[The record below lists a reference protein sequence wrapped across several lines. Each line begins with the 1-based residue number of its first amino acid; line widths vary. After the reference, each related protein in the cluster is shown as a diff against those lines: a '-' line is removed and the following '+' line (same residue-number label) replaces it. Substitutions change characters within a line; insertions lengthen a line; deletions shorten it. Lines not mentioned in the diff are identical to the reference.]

1 MAAPPVPRL
10 KGLDALRGVAVSAV
24 LLHHYTANYPRVTA
38 IPLDPTLSVPDG
50 HYGVELFFVISGFV
64 IFMTLERCRDA
75 REFAVSRFARLVPAF
90 LACLAI
96 SSLAQWC
103 LPIEGMRPLTLARI
117 LANLTLMPQL
127 FLEEPVDGV
136 YWTLVHEIVFYC
148 LAGIGFFVT
157 GPKRAE
163 QLCFG
168 WLCFALFCRTGAI
181 TVPLQVWILAGV
193 QYAPHFTLGILIY
206 LWHAGRAK
214 PSTLIVLGF
223 ALAICV
229 TGPAWSLR
237 PIPGLGY
244 VLVVA
249 GAAALVA
256 IGGRDGS
263 YLGRL
268 APLVFIG
275 DISYPL
281 YLVHQNL
288 GYIAIRHLTA
298 WGSGADLAV
307 LAAIVLT
314 VCLAYGV
321 SKYVEKPARAWL
333 RQRLARRSRLPVP
346 AGADAVPRAR
356 A

>member
-1 MAAPPVPRL
+1 MAAPPIPRL

-24 LLHHYTANYPRVTA
+24 LLHHYTANYPRVTGR
-38 IPLDPTLSVPDG
+38 PLDPTLSLPDG

-64 IFMTLERCRDA
+64 IFMTLERCRDV

-96 SSLAQWC
+96 SCLVQWC
-103 LPIEGMRPLTLARI
+103 LLIEGMRPLTLARV

-127 FLEEPVDGV
+127 FLEYPIDGV

-148 LAGIGFFVT
+148 LAGIGFFVA

-163 QLCFG
+163 LLCVG
-168 WLCFALFCRTGAI
+168 WLCLAFFCRAEASV
-181 TVPLQVWILAGV
+181 VPLQVWILSGA

-206 LWHAGRAK
+206 LWHAGRAR

-223 ALAICV
+223 ALALCV
-229 TGPAWSLR
+229 TGPPWSLR
-237 PIPGLGY
+237 PIPGLAY

-256 IGGRDGS
+256 IGGSDGS
-263 YLGRL
+263 YLGRI

-288 GYIAIRHLTA
+288 GYIAIRHFTA

-307 LAAIVLT
+307 LTAIAIAVA
-314 VCLAYGV
+314 LAYAI
-321 SKYVEKPARAWL
+321 SKYIEKPARAWL
-333 RQRLARRSRLPVP
+333 RKRLARPPSLPVP
-346 AGADAVPRAR
+346 AGASAAPRA
-356 A
+356 

>member
-24 LLHHYTANYPRVTA
+24 LLHHYTANYARVTEL
-38 IPLDPTLSVPDG
+38 PLDPSLSVPDG

-96 SSLAQWC
+96 SCLAQWC
-103 LPIEGMRPLTLARI
+103 LPIEGMWPLSLEQI
-117 LANLTLMPQL
+117 LANVTLMPQL
-127 FLEEPVDGV
+127 FLERPVDGV
-136 YWTLVHEIVFYC
+136 YWTLVHEIDFYC
-148 LAGIGFFVT
+148 LAAIGFFLA
-157 GPKRAE
+157 GPKRVE
-163 QLCFG
+163 LLCLG
-168 WLCFALFCRTGAI
+168 WLCVALLCRTGA
-181 TVPLQVWILAGV
+181 VALPLQAWIVAGAP
-193 QYAPHFTLGILIY
+193 YAPHFTLGILIY

-214 PSTLIVLGF
+214 PSTLILLGF
-223 ALAICV
+223 ALSLCIS
-229 TGPAWSLR
+229 GPAWSLR
-237 PIPGLGY
+237 PISGPAY
-244 VLVVA
+244 ILVVA

-256 IGGRDGS
+256 AGGRDGS
-263 YLGRL
+263 WLGRL

-307 LAAIVLT
+307 LVATALT
-314 VCLAYGV
+314 VALAWAI

-333 RQRLARRSRLPVP
+333 RATLARPRGSPVP
-346 AGADAVPRAR
+346 AGASAAPRAR